1 MTVSP
6 GSQATSSAGPP
17 IKSRRR
23 ELPQTRPTR
32 LKSPCRKKGTSRL
45 RPGIRG
51 PRPLLPCLV
60 AMHGPRPR
68 KTGRMAI
75 AAPGL
80 QPPLPVARPQGRM
93 RRRSSSLTIGL
104 RPSMEPTRQQA
115 RVRLPTIRVSSSP
128 TSSRTKGMAP
138 VLSRVSSDN
147 TDSQAGSGR
156 MVSLASLV
164 RMPVRTPRVADPP
177 AKAPMRPSDP
187 AVPTAGPVLPTM
199 PTAT

>member
-23 ELPQTRPTR
+23 ELPRTRPTL

-104 RPSMEPTRQQA
+104 RPSMELTRQQA

-128 TSSRTKGMAP
+128 TSSRTKGMAL

-156 MVSLASLV
+156 MVSLASLD

>member
-17 IKSRRR
+17 NMSRRR
-23 ELPQTRPTR
+23 DLPRTRPTL
-32 LKSPCRKKGTSRL
+32 LKSPRQKKGTSRL

-60 AMHGPRPR
+60 AMHGLRLR

-80 QPPLPVARPQGRM
+80 QPLLPVARPQGRM
-93 RRRSSSLTIGL
+93 RRRSSSPTIGL
-104 RPSMEPTRQQA
+104 RPSMVLMLPLA

-128 TSSRTKGMAP
+128 TGSPIRDTAP
-138 VLSRVSSDN
+138 VLSRTSSDN
-147 TDSQAGSGR
+147 TDSQAGSVR
-156 MVSLASLV
+156 MASPTSLA
-164 RMPVRTPRVADPP
+164 RMPVRTPRVAGPPARVPMHPSDPP
-177 AKAPMRPSDP
+177 APTVGLVLSTTP
-187 AVPTAGPVLPTM
+187 A
-199 PTAT
+199 AT

>member
-23 ELPQTRPTR
+23 DPPRTRPTLLR
-32 LKSPCRKKGTSRL
+32 FPGQKQGTSRL

-115 RVRLPTIRVSSSP
+115 RVRLPIIRVSSSP

-156 MVSLASLV
+156 MVSLASLD

-177 AKAPMRPSDP
+177 ARVPMRPSDP

>member
-17 IKSRRR
+17 SKSRRR
-23 ELPQTRPTR
+23 EPPQTRPTL
-32 LKSPCRKKGTSRL
+32 LKSPRQKKGTSRL

-147 TDSQAGSGR
+147 TDSQAGSVR
-156 MVSLASLV
+156 MASLASLD
-164 RMPVRTPRVADPP
+164 RMSVRTPRAADPP
-177 AKAPMRPSDP
+177 ARVPMHPSDP
-187 AVPTAGPVLPTM
+187 PAPTVGLVLSTTPA
-199 PTAT
+199 AT

>member
-23 ELPQTRPTR
+23 ELPQTRPTL
-32 LKSPCRKKGTSRL
+32 LKSPRQKKGTSRL

-51 PRPLLPCLV
+51 PRPLLSCLA
-60 AMHGPRPR
+60 AMHGPRLQKMR
-68 KTGRMAI
+68 RMAV

-93 RRRSSSLTIGL
+93 RRRSSSPTIGL
-104 RPSMEPTRQQA
+104 RPSMVLMLPLA

-128 TSSRTKGMAP
+128 TGSPIRDTAP

-147 TDSQAGSGR
+147 TDSPAGSGR
-156 MVSLASLV
+156 MVSLASPA
-164 RMPVRTPRVADPP
+164 RIPVRTPRVADPP
-177 AKAPMRPSDP
+177 ARVPMHPSDP
-187 AVPTAGPVLPTM
+187 PAPTVGLVLSTTPA
-199 PTAT
+199 AT

>member
-23 ELPQTRPTR
+23 ELPRTRPTL
-32 LKSPCRKKGTSRL
+32 LKSPCQKKGTSRL

-156 MVSLASLV
+156 MVSLASLD

-177 AKAPMRPSDP
+177 AKAPMRLSDL